1 MEAILSDLGMRP
13 DAAWLR
19 SCRAHLTSAAGTN
32 QHDTELLEQ
41 FIRANLAHSCGGG
54 GDARGCLPEGVAD
67 MHDELLNGPY
77 LLQVAEAKDV
87 SMSNMQRKVLAEA
100 AATRREAQQAQ
111 DGGGGGGGGGG
122 AGATAAAA
130 AAANAAATTAAHRPR
145 PGRMLRLSLTDGT
158 QFVGGMEYRPVPL
171 IGAAMVDGEECS
183 LVGLKLVVKDA
194 WVRRGYVLLTSDCV
208 SAVLGGGKGG
218 VGGGGRQVV
227 GGGGSASGGA
237 ASGRS

>member
-41 FIRANLAHSCGGG
+41 FIRADLAHSCGGG

-100 AATRREAQQAQ
+100 AATRRAAQQAQ
-111 DGGGGGGGGGG
+111 AQDGGDGGGGGGGA

-130 AAANAAATTAAHRPR
+130 AAATAAATTAAHRPR
-145 PGRMLRLSLTDGT
+145 PGRM
-158 QFVGGMEYRPVPL
+158 
-171 IGAAMVDGEECS
+171 
-183 LVGLKLVVKDA
+183 
-194 WVRRGYVLLTSDCV
+194 RGCH
-208 SAVLGGGKGG
+208 
-218 VGGGGRQVV
+218 
-227 GGGGSASGGA
+227 
-237 ASGRS
+237 